1 MVERRYRLTPTALKM
16 KVSEITMS
24 RNTPFRAGIL
34 GGRWMRGWRGGRRRH
49 PELTLQVSQALE
61 TTRAWD
67 LCEELL

>member
-1 MVERRYRLTPTALKM
+1 LTPTALKM

-24 RNTPFRAGIL
+24 RNTPFRGGIVGGGGL
-34 GGRWMRGWRGGRRRH
+34 GGWRRRH